1 MYKIKPP
8 FNVNRAALATSI
20 EATKDSNWIKKAIK
34 YNTLWTKKIFTVLKE
49 KKILTNK
56 PTANFFLM
64 NFDKTNMSSQKVFK
78 KLASKRLILRE
89 MRQYKISNALRF
101 TIGNEKAN
109 KLFIKSIKN
118 IFK

>member
-1 MYKIKPP
+1 M
-8 FNVNRAALATSI
+8 
-20 EATKDSNWIKKAIK
+20 
-34 YNTLWTKKIFTVLKE
+34 WTKKIFTVLKE